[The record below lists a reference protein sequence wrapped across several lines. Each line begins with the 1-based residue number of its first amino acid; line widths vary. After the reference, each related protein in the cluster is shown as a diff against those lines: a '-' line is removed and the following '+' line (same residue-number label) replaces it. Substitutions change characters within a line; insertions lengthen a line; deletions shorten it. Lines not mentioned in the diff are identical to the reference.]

1 MSDKHW
7 VGLTDDEVS
16 IIEHEVYGRT
26 VQKGKHMSLFI
37 KQFAKAIETKL
48 KDKNNHDNKDSLS
61 A

>member
-1 MSDKHW
+1 MSDKEW
-7 VGLTDDEVS
+7 VSLTDDEVS
-16 IIEHEVYGRT
+16 NIEHEVYSRT

-48 KDKNNHDNKDSLS
+48 KGKNTD

>member
-1 MSDKHW
+1 MSTQW

-16 IIEHEVYGRT
+16 KIENEVYSRT
-26 VQKGKHMSLFI
+26 IQKGKPMSLFI

-48 KDKNNHDNKDSLS
+48 KGKNTD